1 MHGQDVSSGLVEP
14 RQHEH
19 VLARTK
25 VAHRLQNV
33 RVERDPRVRRPFEAL
48 PRCVLRVGEG
58 RLDVADGTQR
68 VRAVGDVDVDEVI
81 VRVSAGAEGQAPR
94 RSANSEPSSRTPS
107 RRQAPR

>member
-1 MHGQDVSSGLVEP
+1 VEP

-25 VAHRLQNV
+25 VAHRLQDV
-33 RVERDPRVRRPFEAL
+33 GLEHDPRVRRAFEAL
-48 PRCVLRVGEG
+48 LRCFLRVGEG
-58 RLDVADGTQR
+58 RLDVADGAQR
-68 VRAVGDVDVDEVI
+68 VRALGDVVVDEVI
-81 VRVSAGAEGQAPR
+81 VRVFAGAEGQAPR